1 MSWLS
6 GLAGKAEAL
15 LNQVD
20 QAASD
25 SLKEAGFSTPQKE
38 IQSNTIVTE
47 SLSYEPSVL
56 TTKPGQR
63 GVVAQALVGTT
74 PRTSVVKKEQ
84 INERVHTIAPRTS
97 SVSSSL
103 KSSVP
108 SDDKL
113 FEFLNSPSQPKT
125 LSPSRLPSAP
135 ISHSTKKTPLPTS
148 KSVPLISSH
157 QPPLSNVM
165 INEVTS
171 PVTTAEKQVMN
182 TQQEIIHPPV
192 ESEHIDED
200 ADTKVPD
207 NAPLTMSVTES
218 IDGLTEHEQPLKSD
232 TVSEEPA
239 MTEKPTNKKELD
251 SLKQTISNYKLEN
264 KLLKREIN
272 SLNEELVSIM
282 SKLSGQEE
290 KEAVYESEIH
300 ALREQAS
307 RTDHMIRQLR
317 SHDEDLQASLEARDS
332 QIGVLRARLSEA
344 DRKVEEQQKQ
354 LAGADSE
361 KER

>member
-1 MSWLS
+1 
-6 GLAGKAEAL
+6 
-15 LNQVD
+15 
-20 QAASD
+20 
-25 SLKEAGFSTPQKE
+25 
-38 IQSNTIVTE
+38 
-47 SLSYEPSVL
+47 
-56 TTKPGQR
+56 
-63 GVVAQALVGTT
+63 
-74 PRTSVVKKEQ
+74 
-84 INERVHTIAPRTS
+84 
-97 SVSSSL
+97 
-103 KSSVP
+103 
-108 SDDKL
+108 
-113 FEFLNSPSQPKT
+113 
-125 LSPSRLPSAP
+125 
-135 ISHSTKKTPLPTS
+135 
-148 KSVPLISSH
+148 
-157 QPPLSNVM
+157 M